1 MFEVEEWLHSRIGLN
16 FRSGLGRMQRAVDLL
31 GNPER
36 TYPIIHVTGTN
47 GKGSTIAF
55 MRELFVAHGKKVG
68 TFTSPHIVSIHDRI
82 CINGQAIAD
91 EDFTRIANQVK
102 EMEKTLLETHD
113 QLSFFELLTLIA
125 LLYFKEQRVDLV
137 LLEVGIGGL
146 LDTTNVVTGEIAV
159 ITSIGLDH
167 QETLGDSLE
176 EIAEQKAGIF
186 KTGKKAVIAKLA
198 PEAKLVCQKR
208 ARELDVDIYQTGQ
221 DFTLKTGNFS
231 SNLASFSQ
239 LEIGLEGVYQ
249 QENAA
254 LALETFLLFMA
265 SRGEGVEEELVRQ
278 AFKETR
284 WAGRLERIHPHIYL
298 DGAHNLP
305 ALTRLVEFIQGK
317 IQQGYQVRILFGA
330 LKRKDYQGMLGYLS
344 EQLPQVELKVTGFDY
359 QGSLDEKDV
368 AGYDLIPSYGD
379 FISEFEEKANNQ
391 NLLFVTGSLYF
402 ISEVRASLVGSD
414 GTS

>member
-16 FRSGLGRMQRAVDLL
+16 FRSGLGRMQQAVDLL
-31 GNPER
+31 GNPEK

-68 TFTSPHIVSIHDRI
+68 TFTSPHIISIHDRI
-82 CINGQAIAD
+82 CINGQPIAE
-91 EDFTRIANQVK
+91 EDFVRIANQVK
-102 EMEKTLLETHD
+102 EMEKILLETHD

-125 LLYFKEQRVDLV
+125 LLYFKEQGVDLV

-176 EIAEQKAGIF
+176 EIAVQKAGIF
-186 KTGKKAVIAKLA
+186 KAGKKAVIAKLT
-198 PEAKLVCQKR
+198 PEAELVCQKR
-208 ARELDVDIYQTGQ
+208 ARELAVELYQAGQ
-221 DFTLKTGNFS
+221 DFTLNARDFS
-231 SNLASFSQ
+231 SSLASFSQ
-239 LEIGLEGVYQ
+239 LEISLEGVYQ

-265 SRGEGVEEELVRQ
+265 SRGERVEEVLVRRALQ
-278 AFKETR
+278 ETH
-284 WAGRLERIHPHIYL
+284 WAGRLERIRPQIYL

-317 IQQGYQVRILFGA
+317 IQQGYQACILFGA

-344 EQLPQVELKVTGFDY
+344 KQLPQVELKVTGFDY

-368 AGYDLIPSYGD
+368 AGYDLILSYGD
-379 FISEFEEKANNQ
+379 FIREFEDKANDQ
-391 NLLFVTGSLYF
+391 DLLFVTGSLYF
-402 ISEVRASLVGSD
+402 ISEVRGSLVGSD
-414 GTS
+414 EIS